1 MAFFLET
8 YKIGKW
14 IKTVIS
20 MKAYMYSPSSIFFGF
35 CKMTFNSFFCAK
47 PIAKKFDVR
56 RLKDLFSV
64 HALAFMVFTLFFIV
78 PCHGLNDAA
87 AVSKKEVSVASL
99 DTPVGSQ
106 YSGEKFYN
114 IKSFTLENG
123 LEVFLLENHR
133 TPAVGITVVYR
144 VGSADD
150 PHGKSGL
157 AHFVEHMMFK
167 GEKGSIY
174 ERLMPEAEAVGGQ
187 VNATTHYDRTLYY
200 EIVPKSHIETFI
212 KYEAERMK
220 FLPVRQEDVTSEM
233 QVVLEEENMSVGNQ
247 PNMQFLSAVKSAFFI
262 HHPYGVLP
270 IGYRPEIE
278 SYTPEDVKQF
288 HERHYGPNNAFVIL
302 SGDLT
307 IEEAQSLMKKHFGDI
322 PQRGGWERF
331 DRDRVQHIPLTYSTT
346 IEKKT
351 DRVANPHILYDLP
364 GLKLNPENLQEADAL
379 ELGIYVL
386 TNSQTGSLYRKLVE
400 DLKLASFFYISF
412 DMNRVDADAILMH
425 AQSTNGVAKE
435 ELEAKIRQELTAALK
450 QGITEKQL
458 AAAKMELLLQGDY
471 IKDSL
476 LGGADNLIEPFIAG
490 YPLDRLEHW
499 QSVLKSLTVDEV
511 NKALR
516 KYLTID
522 HHVKGYLIPEN
533 PGQSVNAI
541 PQDPSQMMSIT
552 TTR

>member
-1 MAFFLET
+1 M
-8 YKIGKW
+8 
-14 IKTVIS
+14 
-20 MKAYMYSPSSIFFGF
+20 
-35 CKMTFNSFFCAK
+35 
-47 PIAKKFDVR
+47 
-56 RLKDLFSV
+56 
-64 HALAFMVFTLFFIV
+64 
-78 PCHGLNDAA
+78 
-87 AVSKKEVSVASL
+87 
-99 DTPVGSQ
+99 
-106 YSGEKFYN
+106 
-114 IKSFTLENG
+114 
-123 LEVFLLENHR
+123 
-133 TPAVGITVVYR
+133 
-144 VGSADD
+144 
-150 PHGKSGL
+150 
-157 AHFVEHMMFK
+157 
-167 GEKGSIY
+167 
-174 ERLMPEAEAVGGQ
+174 
-187 VNATTHYDRTLYY
+187 
-200 EIVPKSHIETFI
+200 
-212 KYEAERMK
+212 
-220 FLPVRQEDVTSEM
+220 
-233 QVVLEEENMSVGNQ
+233 
-247 PNMQFLSAVKSAFFI
+247 
-262 HHPYGVLP
+262 
-270 IGYRPEIE
+270 
-278 SYTPEDVKQF
+278 
-288 HERHYGPNNAFVIL
+288 
-302 SGDLT
+302 
-307 IEEAQSLMKKHFGDI
+307 
-322 PQRGGWERF
+322 
-331 DRDRVQHIPLTYSTT
+331 
-346 IEKKT
+346 
-351 DRVANPHILYDLP
+351 
-364 GLKLNPENLQEADAL
+364 

-412 DMNRVDADAILMH
+412 DMNRVDADTILMH